1 MALTS
6 GGGGIEQV
14 SQMRL
19 YVCIT
24 NLVVHIVED
33 TKRQMKGVKHTDDW
47 IFYHDDLTLMIAKE
61 TIAWMKEKGHFQR
74 CILPANGLHTD
85 DPSLK
90 YHFCKLAGNSPKMMP

>member
-1 MALTS
+1 MEGTKHEEYLMFYDDALTL
-6 GGGGIEQV
+6 I
-14 SQMRL
+14 M
-19 YVCIT
+19 T
-24 NLVVHIVED
+24 
-33 TKRQMKGVKHTDDW
+33 
-47 IFYHDDLTLMIAKE
+47 AKE